1 MLRRISPGGAET
13 QVLLKHMPLCAN
25 VYQLEFV
32 AVFCVFRKPC
42 FVESGG
48 RRLRRRRR
56 ERLFESKAAGETKAA
71 PGGRVKFMVPGAGFE
86 PAHPIKGTSTSS

>member
-1 MLRRISPGGAET
+1 MS
-13 QVLLKHMPLCAN
+13 

-86 PAHPIKGTSTSS
+86 PAHLSATVFETVVSAVPPPGRECIYAV